1 MHCPFCGTAD
11 TRVVDS
17 RLSPEGKRVRRRR
30 ECIGCEARFTTYEI
44 AELSLPQVIKQDK
57 RREAFDEQKLRAGV
71 FRALQKRPVAS
82 AQVEAALTRIL
93 DHVRACGD
101 REIPS
106 RQLGDWVMEELRELD
121 QVAYVRF
128 ASVYRSFQDVHAFRE
143 EVEKLLASSASPS
156 PDHHD

>member
-1 MHCPFCGTAD
+1 MHCPFCDTAD

-17 RLSPEGKRVRRRR
+17 RLSPEGNRVRRRR
-30 ECIGCEARFTTYEI
+30 ECVACEARFTTYEV
-44 AELSLPQVIKQDK
+44 AELALPQVIKQDK
-57 RREAFDEQKLRAGV
+57 RRESFDEQKLRSGML
-71 FRALQKRPVAS
+71 RALQKRPVGS
-82 AQVEAALTRIL
+82 TDVEAALARIL
-93 DHVRACGD
+93 HRARARGE

-143 EVEKLLASSASPS
+143 EVEKLLASSASP
-156 PDHHD
+156 PPENPE